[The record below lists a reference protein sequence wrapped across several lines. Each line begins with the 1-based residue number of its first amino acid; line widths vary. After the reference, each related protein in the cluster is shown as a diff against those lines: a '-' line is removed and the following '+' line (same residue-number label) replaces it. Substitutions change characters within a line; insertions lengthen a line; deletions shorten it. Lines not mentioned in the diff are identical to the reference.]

1 MFNGASNF
9 ADGVDK
15 AFLFIFSVALF
26 FIVAITAFMIYVV
39 IAHRRREGRVAK
51 QFHGSTKLE
60 IIWTVI
66 PIIIVLIMFG
76 FGVKG
81 YKPMRKNIPEDA
93 MRIKV
98 IGKMWRWD
106 FDYGDGKITDT
117 LYVPVN
123 KAVVLDLYSPDV
135 NHSFYVPAF
144 RVKED
149 VVPGY
154 DNYMWFIATKTGKF
168 DVYCAEYCGNLHYG
182 MTAKIKVVEQE
193 EYDAWF
199 GTLVSMDNI
208 EIPEGLKVLQ
218 KNACT
223 ACHSLDGSNLVG
235 PSYLGITDTKNIVIK
250 GSEQSQDFT
259 LEYLIQS
266 IYNPDEELV
275 SGYKGGQMKS
285 YEDKITENEIQQI
298 FDYLLDLNGMEES
311 PEEEDV

>member
-15 AFLFIFSVALF
+15 AFVFIFSVAAF
-26 FIVAITAFMIYVV
+26 FIIAITAFMIYIV
-39 IAHRRREGRVAK
+39 IAHRRREGREAK

-66 PIIIVLIMFG
+66 PIILVLIMFYY
-76 FGVKG
+76 GVKG
-81 YKPMRKNIPEDA
+81 YAPMRKNVPEDA

-123 KAVVLDLYSPDV
+123 QPVQLDLYSPDV

-149 VVPGY
+149 VIPGY
-154 DNYMWFIATKTGKF
+154 DNYMWFIATKTGAF
-168 DVYCAEYCGNLHYG
+168 DILCAEYCGNLHSA
-182 MTAKIKVVEQE
+182 MIAKIKVVEQA
-193 EYDAWF
+193 EYDEWF
-199 GTLVSMDNI
+199 ATLVSVDDI
-208 EIPEGLKVLQ
+208 EDPEGLTVL
-218 KNACT
+218 KKYACL
-223 ACHSLDGSNLVG
+223 ACHSLDGTKLVG
-235 PSYLGITDTKNIVIK
+235 PSYLGITAEKAVNVG
-250 GSEQSQDFT
+250 GSEQQMPFT
-259 LEYLIQS
+259 LEYLTKA

-275 SGYKGGQMKS
+275 AGYKAGQMQS
-285 YEDKITENEIQQI
+285 YTGQVSEEEVQQI
-298 FDYLLDLNGMEES
+298 YDYLISLNN
-311 PEEEDV
+311 

>member
-15 AFLFIFSVALF
+15 AFLFIFSVALI
-26 FIVAITAFMIYVV
+26 FIVAITVFMIYVV
-39 IAHRRREGRVAK
+39 IAHRRKEGRVAK

-76 FGVKG
+76 FGVRG
-81 YKPMRKNIPEDA
+81 YEPMRKNIPEDA

-123 KAVVLDLYSPDV
+123 KPIALDLYTPDV

-149 VVPGY
+149 LVPGY
-154 DNYMWFIATKTGKF
+154 DNYMWFIATRTGKF
-168 DVYCAEYCGNLHYG
+168 DIYCAEYCGNLHSG
-182 MTAKIKVVEQE
+182 MVSKIKVVEQE

-199 GTLVSMDNI
+199 STLVSVDDI
-208 EIPEGLKVLQ
+208 EEPEGLKVLK
-218 KNACT
+218 KNACL
-223 ACHSLDGSNLVG
+223 ACHSLDGTKLVG
-235 PSYLGITDTKNIVIK
+235 PSYLGITNTKKVEIG
-250 GSEQSQDFT
+250 GSEQDVEFT
-259 LEYLIQS
+259 LEYLTKA
-266 IYNPDEELV
+266 IYEPNDELV
-275 SGYKGGQMKS
+275 AGYKAGQMQS
-285 YEDKITENEIQQI
+285 YTGKVTEEEIQQI
-298 FDYLLDLNGMEES
+298 YDYLIEMNK
-311 PEEEDV
+311 